1 VEGSDCAEQMVASVD
16 RERMATTKRARNMG
30 DPSGPNSVAPK

>member
-1 VEGSDCAEQMVASVD
+1 VVSVD
-16 RERMATTKRARNMG
+16 RERIAATKQARNMG